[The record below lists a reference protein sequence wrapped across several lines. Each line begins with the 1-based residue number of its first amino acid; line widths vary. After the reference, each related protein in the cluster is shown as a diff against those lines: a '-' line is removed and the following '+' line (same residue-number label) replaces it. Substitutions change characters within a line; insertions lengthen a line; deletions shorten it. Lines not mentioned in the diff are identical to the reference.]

1 LPTELEGVVRMPVV
15 YEPWYVYKV
24 TLVAS
29 PASFEFFDLL
39 FPDAS
44 GLFDRNV
51 TDDDVLDNGYCFA
64 LEKFVTGMTEVQV
77 AAPGSAVP
85 MIASGVIQPFGLVKF
100 NFAAGDQSCV
110 EALAADL
117 AAGKVIGRLS
127 NHHKDHENIRVTA
140 ANDVV
145 IIRTGLS

>member
-24 TLVAS
+24 QLVAS
-29 PASFEFFDLL
+29 PASYEFFDML

-44 GLFDRNV
+44 GNFDREV
-51 TDDDVLDNGYCFA
+51 TDDKVLDQGYCFA
-64 LEKFVTGMTEVQV
+64 LEKFTTGDTEVQV

-85 MIASGVIQPFGLVKF
+85 MIASGVIRPFGLVKF

-110 EALAADL
+110 ECLAADL
-117 AAGKVIGRLS
+117 AAGRCIGRLS
-127 NHHKDHENIRVTA
+127 NHHEDHENIRVTA